1 MNRTCLLVADAGR
14 ARLYTFEEL
23 AGPAGVPT
31 QELIERLDLVNPE
44 RRRRPSEL
52 ESDSRPGIDRAPNG
66 RGYGVDDHRDGHR
79 DELDRRFAAAILD
92 RLAALAREHGSRS
105 VVLVA
110 SPRMLGHLRLRAE
123 PLARSGVTLNEIARD
138 FTRLPTAQIQDHLA
152 RYGLLPARERLATA

>member
-31 QELIERLDLVNPE
+31 QELIERIDLVNPE
-44 RRRRPSEL
+44 RRQRPSER
-52 ESDSRPGIDRAPNG
+52 ESDSPGIDRAPSG

-92 RLAALAREHGSRS
+92 RLAALAREQGSRS
-105 VVLVA
+105 VVMVA
-110 SPRMLGHLRLRAE
+110 SPRMLGHLRLLAE
-123 PLARSGVTLNEIARD
+123 PLARSGMTMHEIARD
-138 FTRLPTAQIQDHLA
+138 FTGLPTARIQDHLA